1 VVMACPGDNRLAE
14 EGWTVTIRNGIAEW
28 IPPPQLDT
36 GQTRINYH
44 HHPERL
50 LPDPEL

>member
-1 VVMACPGDNRLAE
+1 LACPGDNRLAE
-14 EGWTVTIRNGIAEW
+14 EGWTVTVGPAGVQW

-36 GQTRINYH
+36 GQNRINYY

-50 LPDPEL
+50 LAEPGP